1 VPTRDR
7 EVRRLRDLSP
17 QQVRSGVAAWL
28 GWLFDG
34 LDMHLYTLVATAF
47 VAGFVALV
55 WAHVDLETGAVPILE
70 HTMPA
75 SSCAAND
82 CLHVPAGDPSV
93 PAADRVF
100 VPGGAQESAP
110 LVPTF

>member
-1 VPTRDR
+1 MMERTMNRQSIDR
-7 EVRRLRDLSP
+7 EGSI
-17 QQVRSGVAAWL
+17 RSAAAR
-28 GWLFDG
+28 
-34 LDMHLYTLVATAF
+34 TLVATAF

-70 HTMPA
+70 PTIPA
-75 SSCAAND
+75 ASCAAND

-100 VPGGAQESAP
+100 VPGGAQEFAP
-110 LVPTF
+110 PVPTF